1 MFNVFR
7 SLHMKLS
14 LILLLLITSLM
25 AVVGSFLTIS
35 VSSFFTDT
43 FYEQINSVFG
53 ADQVEFVSSLRSEAA
68 QEDGAVRI
76 KDMLDI
82 TAGKLGIDYRTRNY
96 FILDGETGAYLTG
109 SADESALPR
118 EQSPN
123 LLTARSAVIR
133 GDQTAVGDTSDITA
147 DYMDAAI
154 PIFGGSNTFII
165 YVLDTRDTQ

>member
-1 MFNVFR
+1 
-7 SLHMKLS
+7 
-14 LILLLLITSLM
+14 M

-53 ADQVEFVSSLRSEAA
+53 VDQGEFVSSLRGEAA

-76 KDMLDI
+76 KDLLEI

-109 SADESALPR
+109 S
-118 EQSPN
+118 
-123 LLTARSAVIR
+123 
-133 GDQTAVGDTSDITA
+133 
-147 DYMDAAI
+147 
-154 PIFGGSNTFII
+154 
-165 YVLDTRDTQ
+165 